1 MMRVLPYSYV
11 YAIYFKTM
19 SNENIKTIH
28 EFDFSLICE
37 YFSNVE
43 RQGPGSPE
51 VTIMALKYINN
62 LTPQSSIA
70 DLGCGTGGQTMTL
83 AKNAPG
89 YITGLDLFPDFINIF
104 NINAHTLG
112 LSDRVNGIV
121 GSMIEKLPFE
131 KESLDLIW
139 SEGAIYHIGFEKGLN
154 EWRQYLKK
162 GGFIAVTEASWF
174 TPERPAEINDFWM
187 AHYTEIDTI
196 PNKVAQIQNAGY
208 IPVATFILPENCWTE
223 HYFAPCSKIQEAF
236 QKKHQGDKTV
246 EELIAGQRH
255 EMELYYKYKEFYGY
269 VFYIAKKI

>member
-1 MMRVLPYSYV
+1 MVRVLPYFYV
-11 YAIYFKTM
+11 YAIYIKTM

-51 VTIMALKYINN
+51 VTIMALKYIDN
-62 LTPQSSIA
+62 LTTQSRIA

-104 NINAHTLG
+104 NRNAHTLG

-121 GSMIEKLPFE
+121 GSMLEKLPFE

-236 QKKHQGDKTV
+236 LKKHQGNRTV
-246 EELIAGQRH
+246 EELIAGQCH
-255 EMELYYKYKEFYGY
+255 EKELYYKYKEFYGY